1 MQIFVLLARA
11 MPDLRNFSNGVVG
24 FVLFTRSMSKLFR
37 NKCLCLSKGDIC
49 VKKSIFNG
57 SGYRFQVK
65 ELWGLCWP
73 CSLQIDWW
81 KVDRGNIG
89 MFLSETIAGSHMSMW
104 LSCCKICYKFGPVSI
119 LSTTS
124 SLVVDFNNI
133 FLELRFCSKF
143 HWNSANTIFKL
154 ICIAVMSST
163 HTRQMPQ

>member
-1 MQIFVLLARA
+1 
-11 MPDLRNFSNGVVG
+11 MPLPVKGGCLR
-24 FVLFTRSMSKLFR
+24 
-37 NKCLCLSKGDIC
+37 
-49 VKKSIFNG
+49 KKSIFNG

-89 MFLSETIAGSHMSMW
+89 MFLSETKAGSHMSMW
-104 LSCCKICYKFGPVSI
+104 LSCCKICYKFGPFSI

-124 SLVVDFNNI
+124 NLLVDFNNI

-143 HWNSANTIFKL
+143 HWNSANKIFKTYL
-154 ICIAVMSST
+154 HCCYVFYT
-163 HTRQMPQ
+163 HQANATINNIIESIKCHTFLGKML